1 MNLKK
6 LLDDA
11 AKSPAL
17 VQRLKTEGDKVL
29 DEYKLTEEEKIA
41 IKSGDKNKIARALG
55 DEGIITKSGVYAIT
69 VIVVTNA

>member
-1 MNLKK
+1 MSLKK

-41 IKSGDKNKIARALG
+41 MKSGDKNKIAKALG
-55 DEGIITKSGVYAIT
+55 DAGGIAREVYVITTI
-69 VIVVTNA
+69 IVTNL